1 MQLKKTFFF
10 WGGLIKRKLR
20 KIKFQMFDDE
30 EVLKYHRSNNT
41 LKSAIITERENI
53 YIKRC
58 FIQPS
63 CTSSLNIS
71 WNIIFL
77 WEFHNNI
84 SLWFFA
90 IFFYTDGFLSW
101 LPTRI
106 YIKRINKNN
115 KKKVSMRGK
124 SKKLTLLFWGWDP
137 LHLTLFHFSYW
148 SNGLLHGIFFP

>member
-1 MQLKKTFFF
+1 MR
-10 WGGLIKRKLR
+10 GLLKRKLR
-20 KIKFQMFDDE
+20 NIKLQMFDDE

-41 LKSAIITERENI
+41 PLSGYNNRKRNFLYKKV
-53 YIKRC
+53 YI

-63 CTSSLNIS
+63 CTSSLNIFG
-71 WNIIFL
+71 NIIFL

-84 SLWFFA
+84 SLWVFA
-90 IFFYTDGFLSW
+90 IFFYTDGFVSW

-115 KKKVSMRGK
+115 KKKNKYEGK

-137 LHLTLFHFSYW
+137 LHLTLFHFF
-148 SNGLLHGIFFP
+148 LIDLMAFCTVFFSLRLN